1 MTWVSEMSGI
11 ASMGMFRMAHQPAM
25 PRPKINRNTMNR
37 FRALK
42 SIMRSTI
49 PLSLVLHALH
59 TTHRSFELALGV
71 EEEVSRSD
79 DVLVL
84 LEALQHLH
92 PVPSTHS
99 QLYSTPFELP
109 ASEVNE
115 DELPLS
121 RVQNGIGGDHESR
134 PQWDL
139 QRNIGIHPWL
149 ELLAGIHQ
157 LKANFG
163 GTRLRLE
170 GGV

>member
-1 MTWVSEMSGI
+1 MSGM

-25 PRPKINRNTMNR
+25 PRPKTHRNTMNR

-42 SIMRSTI
+42 SIMRATI

-71 EEEVSRSD
+71 EEEVGRRD

-84 LEALQHLH
+84 LQALQHLH
-92 PVPSTHS
+92 PVPRTYA
-99 QLYSTPFELP
+99 QLHGAPFEL
-109 ASEVNE
+109 SSSQVNE

-121 RVQNGIGGDHESR
+121 RVQDGIAGDHEPR
-134 PQWDL
+134 PEWDL
-139 QRNIGIHPWL
+139 QLNVGIHPGL
-149 ELLAGIHQ
+149 ELLPGIRQ
-157 LKANFG
+157 LKADFG

-170 GGV
+170 GG